1 MKRLFLSF
9 LLLITVMLTFSQSFS
24 VFPTKNFDVLY
35 QKQYQEVAVQLV
47 QEGNEIYQE
56 LSEFYG
62 ITLEKRLKV
71 YLLDTVD
78 FSNAYADIFSNVI
91 IIYINRNSTDYYNN
105 TYPWWVPF
113 VFSHELTHILVAN
126 KSDWTKDVLG
136 LLGHP
141 VSILFDTAFTPSYFH
156 EGISI
161 FSESLLFAEGRLND
175 SRYLSYLKAEIQDNG
190 FRGLSLAGGMTSFE
204 FSPTG
209 FNYLYGA
216 YLIQYIE
223 ETYGSHSISHLVD
236 EYGRTYRFNF
246 INMIEKISEKRFS
259 LFLSEWHTWL
269 QEKTVL
275 KKSSES
281 FEAENL
287 TNSGY
292 YSGINSVSEN
302 FLYYFSQMNGQQTS
316 LNRLNKM
323 ETASVHL
330 PIPTD
335 FAVSPK
341 DQCALIYANANGL
354 EDYDLGLYIGNFPGP
369 FKKIEDVQRPLSCKW
384 MDDETLFFT
393 FLEKGGTGL
402 ASYNILTH
410 EMTYFLSPSPDFYI
424 NNMSCYNQRLIM
436 SIAYNGNSDLY
447 ELDVQSNQ
455 LSVLFQT
462 PVNEI
467 DVFLCS
473 EGILYACDQD
483 GQFDIYQFNE
493 TNSTRRKLTDSH
505 FGAFKPVFFEG
516 QYYFRTYSGKGFD
529 FNRLI
534 HPAEVEQTFQ
544 AHKINHYD
552 LVLKENLAVNNVLKD
567 WKTEYTPFPI
577 PRFGVPALFLLNNR
591 LIGVAGFAGWDDL
604 KEWIWYG
611 YLGSLGELYA
621 WDYSLIHRGFP
632 DFQMTW
638 NGNESYEELKASF
651 HFPFMLRNDE
661 KNAYIEPAINM
672 GINHTSDDLS
682 WKLITDVY
690 LHQAYQP
697 IVYPDN
703 PISVPQ
709 FLQVIQL
716 GTSGFFSQTG
726 IGLAL
731 PASMIGMVSQR
742 TAYSKTALQ
751 AEAWYPMNFIS
762 SMGTSEGKFKISSPI
777 AHFGLNVDLSKEMPF
792 TGIIGIWYDVGIQY
806 WLDFRFS
813 VDLFIGDQI
822 IPKIGIQNTL
832 LGAI

>member
-1 MKRLFLSF
+1 MKRWLSLLLFL
-9 LLLITVMLTFSQSFS
+9 IAVQLTFSQSFS
-24 VFPTKNFDVLY
+24 VFPTKYFDVLY
-35 QKQYQEVAVQLV
+35 QQQYQEVAVQLV

-62 ITLEKRLKV
+62 ITLKKRLKV

-91 IIYINRNSTDYYNN
+91 IIYINRNSSDYYNN

-126 KSDWTKDVLG
+126 KSDWTKDILS
-136 LLGHP
+136 LFGHP
-141 VSILFDTAFTPSYFH
+141 VSILFDTAFTPSYLH
-156 EGISI
+156 EGVSI
-161 FSESLLFAEGRLND
+161 FSESLLFPEGRLND
-175 SRYLSYLKAEIQDNG
+175 SRYLSYLKAEILDNG
-190 FRGLSLAGGMTSFE
+190 FRGLSLAGGMTSYE

-223 ETYGSHSISHLVD
+223 ETYGTQVLLKFIN
-236 EYGRTYRFNF
+236 EYGSTYRFNL
-246 INMIEKISEKRFS
+246 INMIEQISDKSFS
-259 LFLSEWHTWL
+259 LFLSDWHIWL
-269 QEKTVL
+269 QEKTAL
-275 KKSSES
+275 QKSSETVT
-281 FEAENL
+281 AENM

-292 YSGINSVSEN
+292 YSGISSVSDN
-302 FLYYFSQMNGQQTS
+302 SLYYFSQMGGQQTT
-316 LNRLNKM
+316 LIRLNKL
-323 ETASVHL
+323 EKNSIHL
-330 PIPTD
+330 PIPTA
-335 FAVSPK
+335 FSVSPS

-354 EDYDLGLYIGNFPGP
+354 EDYDFGLYIGHFPGP
-369 FKKIEDVQRPLSCKW
+369 FNKVDDIHRPLSCEW

-402 ASYNILTH
+402 ASYNIFTH
-410 EMTYFLSPSPDFYI
+410 EISYFLSPSPDFYI
-424 NNMSCYNQRLIM
+424 NNISCYDQRLIM
-436 SIAYNGNSDLY
+436 SITYNKNADIY

-455 LSVLFQT
+455 LDVLFQT
-462 PVNEI
+462 QANEI

-483 GQFDIYQFNE
+483 GQYDIYHFNE
-493 TNSTRRKLTDSH
+493 TQSTQKKLTDSH

-516 QYYFRTYSGKGFD
+516 QFYFRSYSGKGFD

-534 HPAEVEQTFQ
+534 HTANVEKTIQTN
-544 AHKINHYD
+544 KISYSE
-552 LVLKENLAVNNVLKD
+552 LVLKENLAVDNVLKE

-577 PRFGVPALFLLNNR
+577 PRFGIPALFLLNNH
-591 LIGVAGFAGWDDL
+591 LIGVTGFAGWDDL

-611 YLGSLGELYA
+611 YLGSLGEIYT
-621 WDYSLIHRGFP
+621 WDYSIIHRGFP
-632 DFQMTW
+632 DFQLTW
-638 NGNESYEELKASF
+638 NGNQSYEELKAAF
-651 HFPFMLRNDE
+651 HFPFMLRNDQR
-661 KNAYIEPAINM
+661 NAYVETAINM

-682 WKLITDVY
+682 WKMITDVY

-726 IGLAL
+726 IGLPL
-731 PASMIGMVSQR
+731 PASMIGMISQR
-742 TAYSKTALQ
+742 TAYSKTSLQ

-762 SMGTSEGKFKISSPI
+762 SVGTSEGKFKISSPI
-777 AHFGLNVDLSKEMPF
+777 AHFGLNIDLSKQMPF
-792 TGIIGIWYDVGIQY
+792 AGIIGIWYDVGIQY
-806 WLDFRFS
+806 WLDFRLS
-813 VDLFIGDQI
+813 IDLVIGDQI

-832 LGAI
+832 LGSI

>member
-1 MKRLFLSF
+1 MRLELFEICSGNTFLKI
-9 LLLITVMLTFSQSFS
+9 LL
-24 VFPTKNFDVLY
+24 
-35 QKQYQEVAVQLV
+35 
-47 QEGNEIYQE
+47 
-56 LSEFYG
+56 
-62 ITLEKRLKV
+62 
-71 YLLDTVD
+71 
-78 FSNAYADIFSNVI
+78 
-91 IIYINRNSTDYYNN
+91 
-105 TYPWWVPF
+105 
-113 VFSHELTHILVAN
+113 
-126 KSDWTKDVLG
+126 
-136 LLGHP
+136 
-141 VSILFDTAFTPSYFH
+141 
-156 EGISI
+156 ISI
-161 FSESLLFAEGRLND
+161 FFIVGCNSGFSENKNVLILH
-175 SRYLSYLKAEIQDNG
+175 SYH
-190 FRGLSLAGGMTSFE
+190 RGLKYTDDVSAGIDEIFKDKEISL
-204 FSPTG
+204 
-209 FNYLYGA
+209 Y
-216 YLIQYIE
+216 IQYMDTKRNPSREFLGILKD
-223 ETYGSHSISHLVD
+223 YYSKKYADMMFDGIIAVD
-236 EYGRTYRFNF
+236 DNALRFMKEYG
-246 INMIEKISEKRFS
+246 
-259 LFLSEWHTWL
+259 
-269 QEKTVL
+269 
-275 KKSSES
+275 ES
-281 FEAENL
+281 IFK
-287 TNSGY
+287 Y
-292 YSGINSVSEN
+292 DYMVFCGINDLEN
-302 FLYYFSQMNGQQTS
+302 YN
-316 LNRLNKM
+316 
-323 ETASVHL
+323 
-330 PIPTD
+330 
-335 FAVSPK
+335 
-341 DQCALIYANANGL
+341 
-354 EDYDLGLYIGNFPGP
+354 LGLYIGNFPGP
-369 FKKIEDVQRPLSCKW
+369 FKKIEDVQRPLSCEW
-384 MDDETLFFT
+384 MDDSTLFYT

-402 ASYNILTH
+402 ASYNIYTH
-410 EMTYFLSPSPDFYI
+410 ETTYFLSPSPDFYI
-424 NNMSCYNQRLIM
+424 NNISCYNQRLIM